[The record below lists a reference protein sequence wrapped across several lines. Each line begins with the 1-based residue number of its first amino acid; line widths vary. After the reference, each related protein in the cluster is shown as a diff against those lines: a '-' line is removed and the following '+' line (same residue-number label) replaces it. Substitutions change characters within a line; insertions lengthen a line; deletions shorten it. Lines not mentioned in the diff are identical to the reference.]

1 MTWRSR
7 AAAVL
12 REPLAHFLIAGALV
26 YALLAG
32 RAPDVGER
40 RIVVNEE
47 VVSRI
52 ADRFALTFRRAPTA
66 EELDGLISDYVHDQ
80 VYYREA
86 LRLGLDKDDEVVMR
100 RMRNKMVSIATSD
113 AEAAEPD
120 DAELQKLLDKD
131 PGRYA
136 REPQITFSQLYFGA
150 DSPAARTAAN
160 EALALTTKGA
170 DASRLTQ
177 PAPIQDHYAKSPGS
191 DVAAI
196 FGDEFAGA
204 VARQPRGKW
213 VVMTS
218 GLGLHLVRLEALDA
232 PAPPSVAEARQQL
245 ANDWRNAATRKAE
258 DEAYRKIVSGYD
270 VVIELPG
277 K

>member
-7 AAAVL
+7 AATVL

-32 RAPDVGER
+32 RAPDIGER

-52 ADRFALTFRRAPTA
+52 ADRFALTFRRAPTPD
-66 EELDGLISDYVHDQ
+66 ELDGLISDYVHDQ

-113 AEAAEPD
+113 AEAAEPG

-131 PGRYA
+131 PGATR
-136 REPQITFSQLYFGA
+136 
-150 DSPAARTAAN
+150 
-160 EALALTTKGA
+160 
-170 DASRLTQ
+170 ASRR
-177 PAPIQDHYAKSPGS
+177 S
-191 DVAAI
+191 
-196 FGDEFAGA
+196 
-204 VARQPRGKW
+204 
-213 VVMTS
+213 
-218 GLGLHLVRLEALDA
+218 
-232 PAPPSVAEARQQL
+232 PSVSSISVPTVRRRAQQRTKRWP
-245 ANDWRNAATRKAE
+245 WRPRERMPRA
-258 DEAYRKIVSGYD
+258 
-270 VVIELPG
+270 
-277 K
+277 